1 MLTLSDEILPAT
13 NINQLTASGM
23 PGEFQFHANRLS
35 DIFESNGRFDTGSSL
50 AAQISAECCG
60 WHVHDAIRIAGGG
73 YVAEYFRCTLSVK
86 DGIKEG
92 SRGGGKKS
100 P

>member
-1 MLTLSDEILPAT
+1 M
-13 NINQLTASGM
+13 
-23 PGEFQFHANRLS
+23 
-35 DIFESNGRFDTGSSL
+35 
-50 AAQISAECCG
+50 
-60 WHVHDAIRIAGGG
+60 AGGG

-92 SRGGGKKS
+92 SRRKS